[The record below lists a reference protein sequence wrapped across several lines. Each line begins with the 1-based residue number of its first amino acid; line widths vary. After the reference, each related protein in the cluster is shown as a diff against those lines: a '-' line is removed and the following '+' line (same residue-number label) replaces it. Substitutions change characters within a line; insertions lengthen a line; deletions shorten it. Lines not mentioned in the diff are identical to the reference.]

1 MSYSYGVGGATA
13 ALGAVGLCKNI
24 VLFTSPLFL
33 TMWQIYYSLE
43 MEKLSMSVFQGLGR
57 RNSVSQGA
65 TGGRI
70 HRERVAVRMGKHGH
84 RSLHW
89 SISGWG
95 SMVCLAGY
103 TSNGGNLIP
112 KHIGASS
119 LRAPP

>member
-13 ALGAVGLCKNI
+13 ALGVVGLCKNI
-24 VLFTSPLFL
+24 VFVSSTFFL
-33 TMWQIYYSLE
+33 TMWQIYSSLE
-43 MEKLSMSVFQGLGR
+43 MEKLSMLVLQGLGR
-57 RNSVSQGA
+57 QSSVSQRSI
-65 TGGRI
+65 GGRI

-103 TSNGGNLIP
+103 KSNGRN
-112 KHIGASS
+112 
-119 LRAPP
+119 